1 MNGLP
6 EPALAPL
13 HPDKP
18 EPPIVK
24 GDIWVKVATGKTNV
38 NAPRCEILAYLGSEG
53 WRARRVV
60 YRVNRQT
67 ATHRVTKRTYR
78 LY

>member
-18 EPPIVK
+18 EPEIVK

-53 WRARRVV
+53 WRARPWCNLDAKVKPWVCR
-60 YRVNRQT
+60 
-67 ATHRVTKRTYR
+67 
-78 LY
+78 